1 MILVIVLVLLVVGT
15 VLFHF
20 LSPWWFTPLASN
32 WGDIDSTINITFWV
46 TGVVF
51 IAVNL
56 FMAYAIF
63 RYRFHKDSK
72 AHYEPENKKLEIWLT
87 GITTLGV
94 VAMLAP
100 GLFVWAKF
108 VDIPEE
114 AMTFEVVGRQWHWMY
129 RFPGED
135 EQLGR
140 SDARFINE
148 SNPFGLDPQDP
159 AGQDDVLVFSNILH
173 LPVGQP
179 VKVLLRSQDVLHSF
193 AVPQFR
199 AKMDMVPGM
208 VTQMWFEPTRTGMFD
223 IVCMQLCGMAHHAM
237 RGRVVVEEIAAFQ
250 TWLSSHPTFVQT
262 RNPEP
267 ANVPMGQ
274 ALYAVCSACH
284 GQQGEGNLALH
295 APKISGLNRWYLE
308 RQLHYYKIGV
318 RGSHELDT
326 YGQQMAAM
334 TATLTDASA
343 IRNVS
348 AYIGTLADKPAP
360 ATIDGNLRRGESY
373 YASCKNCHGEQGEG
387 NYATNAPKLVGQ
399 HDWYLAQQIDNFK
412 RGIRGSHTQDLYG
425 MQMILMA
432 KVLQNEQAIA
442 DLVAYINSLNTENTE
457 NPPVATH

>member
-32 WGDIDSTINITFWV
+32 WGNIDSTINITFWV
-46 TGVVF
+46 TGIVF
-51 IAVNL
+51 VAVNL

-63 RYRFHKDSK
+63 RYRFNKNSK
-72 AHYEPENKKLEIWLT
+72 AHYEPENKKLEVWLT
-87 GITTLGV
+87 GITALGV
-94 VAMLAP
+94 AAMLAP

-108 VDIPEE
+108 VDMPEE
-114 AMTFEVVGRQWHWMY
+114 AITFEVVGKQWHWMY

-135 EQLGR
+135 GALGR

-159 AGQDDVLVFSNILH
+159 TGQDDILIFSTILH

-179 VKVLLRSQDVLHSF
+179 VNVLLRSQDVLHSF

-208 VTQMWFEPTRTGMFD
+208 VTQMWFEPTRTGTFD

-237 RGRVVVEEIAAFQ
+237 RGRVVVEDADTFQ
-250 TWLSSHPTFVQT
+250 TWLSRHPTFAQT

-267 ANVPMGQ
+267 ANTQIGQ

-284 GQQGEGNLALH
+284 GQQGEGNLALN
-295 APKISGLNRWYLE
+295 APKISGLNSWYLE
-308 RQLHYYKIGV
+308 RQLHYYKNGV

-326 YGQQMAAM
+326 HGQQMAAM
-334 TATLTDASA
+334 VATLADASA

-348 AYIGTLADKPAP
+348 AYIATLDDIPAP
-360 ATIDGNLRRGESY
+360 ATIEGNLRRGEAY
-373 YASCKNCHGEQGEG
+373 YGSCKNCHGEQGQG
-387 NYATNAPKLVGQ
+387 NYATNAPRLTGQ

-412 RGIRGSHTQDLYG
+412 RGIRGSHKQDLYG

-432 KVLQNEQAIA
+432 KVLQHDQAVA
-442 DLVAYINSLNTENTE
+442 DLVAYINSLTQQKDPTL
-457 NPPVATH
+457 AKH